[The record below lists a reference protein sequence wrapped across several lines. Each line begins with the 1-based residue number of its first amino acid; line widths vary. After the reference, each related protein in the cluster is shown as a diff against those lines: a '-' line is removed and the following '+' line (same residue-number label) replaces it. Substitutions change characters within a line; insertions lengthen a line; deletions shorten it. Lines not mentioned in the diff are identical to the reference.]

1 MEVLSENDDDRRPR
15 VWSGRFNR
23 CWLLGMFVQ
32 HSLLAREGI
41 NVPSPEEVMRSN
53 PGIDIVEAINLQRQ
67 MYGAEVDWEKQIIIV
82 RYKSKKYNITKLII
96 EIVNVCT
103 FGNMIDELSID
114 TKGFD
119 FKNAT
124 FYANENIISKIVEGK
139 LAPID

>member
-1 MEVLSENDDDRRPR
+1 LSDDDKGRRK
-15 VWSGRFNR
+15 VWSARFNR

-32 HSLLAREGI
+32 HSLLAKEGI
-41 NVPSPEEVMRSN
+41 SIPSPEQMMKSN

-67 MYGAEVDWEKQIIIV
+67 MYGAEVDWEEQKIIV
-82 RYKSKKYNITKLII
+82 RYKSKKYNITNMII

-124 FYANENIISKIVEGK
+124 FYANENIISKIVDGQLTPE
-139 LAPID
+139 D

>member
-1 MEVLSENDDDRRPR
+1 MSGNGDALRPK
-15 VWSGRFNR
+15 VWSARFNR

-32 HSLLAREGI
+32 HSLLRKEGI
-41 NVPSPEEVMRSN
+41 SVPSPEQMMKSN
-53 PGIDIVEAINLQRQ
+53 PSIDIVEAINLQRQ
-67 MYGAEVDWEKQIIIV
+67 MYGAEVDWENQTIIV
-82 RYKSKKYNITKLII
+82 RYKSKKYDITKKII

-124 FYANENIISKIVEGK
+124 FYANENIIAKIVDGT
-139 LAPID
+139 LAPDE